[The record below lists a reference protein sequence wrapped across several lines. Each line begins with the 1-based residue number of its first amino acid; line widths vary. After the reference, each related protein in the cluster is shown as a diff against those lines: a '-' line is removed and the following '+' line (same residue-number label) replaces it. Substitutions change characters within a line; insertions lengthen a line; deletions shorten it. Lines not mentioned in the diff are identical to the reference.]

1 MVKNRLFMP
10 NFNQPRFIVV
20 DVNDITRNSYF
31 ESMELEDGKNVM
43 EIFDEKNIPRKFQKL
58 IIYVK
63 PLFKF
68 YSQYDYYE
76 YTLGFPFYLNII
88 NAEDDKEKKYLVGQN
103 NCIKTYENLRMY
115 NRIKFKTKYSVY
127 SEEAIN
133 NFFKEMNDSGYLELY
148 LECIKNIFWKVSF
161 SEIVDKWH
169 NEKEKVK
176 IKKK

>member
-1 MVKNRLFMP
+1 MVNSRRIIP
-10 NFNQPRFIVV
+10 NIRQSRFIVV

-31 ESMELEDGKNVM
+31 ESMELEEGKNVM
-43 EIFDEKNIPRKFQKL
+43 EIFYEKNIPRKFQKL

-76 YTLGFPFYLNII
+76 YTLGFPIYLNII
-88 NAEDDKEKKYLVGQN
+88 NDEDDKEKKYLVGRN

-115 NRIKFKTKYSVY
+115 NSIKFKTEYKVY

-148 LECIKNIFWKVSF
+148 LECIKEIFWKVSF
-161 SEIVDKWH
+161 NEIVDRWYK
-169 NEKEKVK
+169 EKEKVK
-176 IKKK
+176 TKKK